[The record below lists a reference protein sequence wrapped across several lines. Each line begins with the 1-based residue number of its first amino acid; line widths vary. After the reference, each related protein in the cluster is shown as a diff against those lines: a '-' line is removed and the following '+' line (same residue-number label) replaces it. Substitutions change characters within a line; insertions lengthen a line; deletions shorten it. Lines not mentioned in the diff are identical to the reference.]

1 MIERFDDLVYIGR
14 FQPFHLAH
22 MQTVKIAL
30 QQSDRVILALGSAQN
45 QRNIKNPFSAAEREQ
60 MILSNFSVSEQQ
72 RIRFVPIIDV
82 YNDLKWVKLVKDQV
96 DTVTEPRSKVGLIGH
111 FKDDSSYYLELF
123 PEWTLLELES
133 LKNAISATPLREAFY
148 RGEIVESEFP
158 QGTIAFLQQFK
169 QDPIYKQLQQKYQL
183 QDRSDLKLILPK
195 DVD

>member
-45 QRNIKNPFSAAEREQ
+45 QRNIKNPFTAAEREQ
-60 MILSNFSVSEQQ
+60 MILSNFSAAEQQ

-96 DTVTEPRSKVGLIGH
+96 DTVTTPDAKVGLIGH

-148 RGEIVESEFP
+148 RGEIVEAEFP
-158 QGTIAFLQQFK
+158 TGTIAFLQQFK
-169 QDPIYKQLQQKYQL
+169 QNPIYQQLQQKYEL

-195 DVD
+195 Q

>member
-30 QQSDRVILALGSAQN
+30 QQSDRVILALGSAQH
-45 QRNIKNPFSAAEREQ
+45 QRNIKNPFTAEERAQ
-60 MILSNFSVSEQQ
+60 MILSNFSASEQQ

-96 DTVTEPRSKVGLIGH
+96 NTVIQPQSKIGLIGH

-158 QGTIAFLQQFK
+158 QGTIAFLEQFK
-169 QDPIYKQLQQKYQL
+169 QNPIYQQLQHKYQH
-183 QDRSDLKLILPK
+183 QDRSDLKLILPNQEQ
-195 DVD
+195 

>member
-30 QQSDRVILALGSAQN
+30 QQSERVILALGSAQD
-45 QRNIKNPFSAAEREQ
+45 QRNIKNPFTAEERAQ
-60 MILSNFSVSEQQ
+60 MILSNFSASEQQ

-96 DTVTEPRSKVGLIGH
+96 DTVTQPQSKIGLIGH

-158 QGTIAFLQQFK
+158 QGTIAFLEQFK
-169 QDPIYKQLQQKYQL
+169 QNPIYKQLQHKYEH
-183 QDRSDLKLILPK
+183 QDRSNLNLILP
-195 DVD
+195 DHGQ